1 MSRQPCMIE
10 CISCGGED
18 DDDDD
23 LLGLSAELGSESEL

>member
-1 MSRQPCMIE
+1 MIE